1 MAPILGILLIL
12 LVAGLVTL
20 FLRIRA
26 GFRRSWAAMRAHL
39 LVAGPAR
46 ITLVR
51 QENFKWLKGDRA
63 LARVAAFEALG
74 FEALGGFGLT
84 EIHGARLLL
93 LHQRARA
100 LIAVVR
106 EQDPVGTWS
115 EVFRF
120 YRNQPEPVVAS
131 NVLKAGQFRL
141 LAGEP
146 KFHRPDATEAELVRS
161 VEAASPVAA
170 EVFLP
175 DLAAAVSL
183 LEEAH
188 ALAADR
194 RLLEPLEDYEIR
206 RLLREHDRGDD
217 GEADP
222 ADGGEEDVR
231 RIKAVLP
238 AVLAN
243 ELRLTCRAQFL
254 REGLVSAREW
264 QAAGGRILVV
274 HDLTPLP
281 ELARRRTQAA
291 HCTPELRRRLRGAES
306 AASSA
311 GVRVTFAALN
321 ATLPPAQRYRKFGE
335 VTRPV
340 AADVYAAPLPR
351 SST

>member
-1 MAPILGILLIL
+1 MAPLLGFLLVL
-12 LVAGLVTL
+12 LVAGAVTL

-26 GFRRSWAAMRAHL
+26 GLRRSWSAMRAHL

-63 LARVAAFEALG
+63 LVRVAAFEALG
-74 FEALGGFGLT
+74 FEALGGFSLT
-84 EIHGARLLL
+84 ENPGARLLL

-106 EQDPVGTWS
+106 EHDPVGTWS

-120 YRNQPEPVVAS
+120 QRDRPEPVAAS
-131 NVLKAGQFRL
+131 NVLKSGQFRL

-146 KFHRPDATEAELVRS
+146 KFHRPDATEAELVKA

-170 EVFLP
+170 GAFLP

-206 RLLREHDRGDD
+206 RLLREDDRN
-217 GEADP
+217 
-222 ADGGEEDVR
+222 DGGEAGPAELEEEDFK
-231 RIKAVLP
+231 RIKAALP

-274 HDLTPLP
+274 HELTPLR

-291 HCTPELRRRLRGAES
+291 HCTPELRRRLRRAP
-306 AASSA
+306 AAAPPA
-311 GVRVTFAALN
+311 GVRMAFAALN
-321 ATLPPAQRYRKFGE
+321 AALPPAQRYRKLGE
-335 VTRPV
+335 VARPV
-340 AADVYAAPLPR
+340 AADIYAAPLPR
-351 SST
+351 AST